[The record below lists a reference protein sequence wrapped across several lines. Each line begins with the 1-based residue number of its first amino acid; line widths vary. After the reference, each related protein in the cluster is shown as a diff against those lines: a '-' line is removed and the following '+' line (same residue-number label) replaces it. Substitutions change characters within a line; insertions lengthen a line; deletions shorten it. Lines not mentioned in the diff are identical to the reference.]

1 MNAPLRRGIRPP
13 QPIDVNSPQ
22 WLAMFYQWVIDTLTN
37 LDECLDKTQEA
48 HEETRT
54 EISVWMTSAKNFD
67 EDFNSRL
74 RDHIDAHLE
83 IDRVQKAKRS
93 VWFLQW
99 NAFKDAARFASSGAV
114 TAIVVVVLKWLG
126 AI

>member
-1 MNAPLRRGIRPP
+1 
-13 QPIDVNSPQ
+13 
-22 WLAMFYQWVIDTLTN
+22 MFYQWVIDTLTH

-74 RDHIDAHLE
+74 RDHIEAHHE

-93 VWFLQW
+93 VWLLQW
-99 NAFKDAARFASSGAV
+99 DTFKDGARFASSGAV
-114 TAIVVVVLKWLG
+114 TAIVVVILKWLG
-126 AI
+126 VF